1 MQKLK
6 TTKRAVALLL
16 CAVLLCFPLMGLAAP
31 AAQAGEA
38 APLDGGCVITCYCT
52 VHCAENMR
60 NPDCPGCQTDISVC
74 IGKKFSCICSEKCT
88 PEQINESCPACVLA
102 IWPCVGREPE
112 PAPVCSCEAKCTA
125 EAVKEDCPV
134 CKADPSGCNGKEP
147 EPAPACSCEAKCTAE
162 AVKEDCPVCK
172 ADPSGCIGKEQEP
185 APACSCTVKCREGA
199 VKEDC
204 PVCKADLSGC
214 NGKEPEPAPI
224 CSCEVKCTAEAV
236 KEDCPICK
244 TDLTG
249 CKGKTPEPAPKPSY
263 TITIVAPDRWHTRTA
278 QAEIRL
284 ADNNGTGWQK
294 VEAKIERGGS
304 WQDLTD
310 DFADRNRCTVEI
322 SENCTV
328 YVTVTDKEGKAHT
341 KSRYI
346 ECFDRTAPTVKVGID
361 GKLLRV
367 EADDDLS
374 GIDAIFIDG
383 ERYDDLTNGTLD
395 VRLRDLDDDYKQIS
409 VQAVDNAGNKSKTV
423 QLSNPNYED
432 PKKDKDDEKKPS
444 SSRPETSK
452 PGTTTPETTTPAPT
466 PTTPPASTTPGGT
479 SKPSASTTGGSS
491 ASSGKQTSGT
501 SGGKEEA
508 PAEKEPGEPFTEGSG
523 IVTRD
528 LLYDKA
534 TNKQFITIQGR
545 GGSTFYIVI
554 DYDAPVNEEEE
565 QYTTYFLNQVDEAD
579 LAELL
584 EESEPASCDCKEQCA
599 AGAVNTACPVC
610 ASNMTECAGKAPEPE
625 KPQETEPP
633 EPKPEEPEKKNGAGG
648 ALVLLMALALA
659 GGGAFYYIKFV
670 KNKPKTKGNTALED
684 YDYGDEDLDF
694 EDDAPE
700 GSGEETDGLE
710 TPEEGGE
717 PSDGEDEDL

>member
-16 CAVLLCFPLMGLAAP
+16 CAVLLCFPLLGLAAP
-31 AAQAGEA
+31 TAQAGEA
-38 APLDGGCVITCYCT
+38 APQDDGCVITCYCT

-88 PEQINESCPACVLA
+88 SEQINESCPACVLA

-134 CKADPSGCNGKEP
+134 CK
-147 EPAPACSCEAKCTAE
+147 T
-162 AVKEDCPVCK
+162 
-172 ADPSGCIGKEQEP
+172 DPSGCIGKEPEP

-214 NGKEPEPAPI
+214 NGKEPEPTPV
-224 CSCEVKCTAEAV
+224 CSCQVKCAAGAV
-236 KEDCPICK
+236 NEDCPICK

-346 ECFDRTAPTVKVGID
+346 ECFDRTAPTVKAGID

-452 PGTTTPETTTPAPT
+452 PGTITPETTTPAPT

-479 SKPSASTTGGSS
+479 SKPSTGTTGGSS

-579 LAELL
+579 LAALL
-584 EESEPASCDCKEQCA
+584 EESEPASCDCKEKCA

-625 KPQETEPP
+625 KPQETELP

-648 ALVLLMALALA
+648 ALVLLMVLALA

-670 KNKPKTKGNTALED
+670 KNKPKTKGNTSLED

-694 EDDAPE
+694 EDEDPE
-700 GSGEETDGLE
+700 GSGEETDDPE
-710 TPEEGGE
+710 TTEEGGE
-717 PSDGEDEDL
+717 LADGEDEDL

>member
-112 PAPVCSCEAKCTA
+112 PAPV
-125 EAVKEDCPV
+125 
-134 CKADPSGCNGKEP
+134 
-147 EPAPACSCEAKCTAE
+147 CSCEAKCTAE

-322 SENCTV
+322 SE
-328 YVTVTDKEGKAHT
+328 
-341 KSRYI
+341 
-346 ECFDRTAPTVKVGID
+346 TAPSMSLSRIRRERPTPKAGISS
-361 GKLLRV
+361 
-367 EADDDLS
+367 A
-374 GIDAIFIDG
+374 
-383 ERYDDLTNGTLD
+383 LTGPPL
-395 VRLRDLDDDYKQIS
+395 
-409 VQAVDNAGNKSKTV
+409 
-423 QLSNPNYED
+423 P
-432 PKKDKDDEKKPS
+432 
-444 SSRPETSK
+444 SRPVLMESCCGWRLMMTS
-452 PGTTTPETTTPAPT
+452 PALTPFSLTGSVMTT
-466 PTTPPASTTPGGT
+466 
-479 SKPSASTTGGSS
+479 
-491 ASSGKQTSGT
+491 
-501 SGGKEEA
+501 
-508 PAEKEPGEPFTEGSG
+508 
-523 IVTRD
+523 
-528 LLYDKA
+528 
-534 TNKQFITIQGR
+534 
-545 GGSTFYIVI
+545 
-554 DYDAPVNEEEE
+554 
-565 QYTTYFLNQVDEAD
+565 
-579 LAELL
+579 
-584 EESEPASCDCKEQCA
+584 
-599 AGAVNTACPVC
+599 
-610 ASNMTECAGKAPEPE
+610 
-625 KPQETEPP
+625 
-633 EPKPEEPEKKNGAGG
+633 
-648 ALVLLMALALA
+648 
-659 GGGAFYYIKFV
+659 
-670 KNKPKTKGNTALED
+670 
-684 YDYGDEDLDF
+684 
-694 EDDAPE
+694 
-700 GSGEETDGLE
+700 
-710 TPEEGGE
+710 
-717 PSDGEDEDL
+717 

>member
-16 CAVLLCFPLMGLAAP
+16 CAVLLCFPLLGLAAP

-38 APLDGGCVITCYCT
+38 APQDDDCVITCYCT

-60 NPDCPGCQTDISVC
+60 NPDCPGCQTDISIC

-134 CKADPSGCNGKEP
+134 CKADPSGCIGKEP
-147 EPAPACSCEAKCTAE
+147 E
-162 AVKEDCPVCK
+162 
-172 ADPSGCIGKEQEP
+172 
-185 APACSCTVKCREGA
+185 PACSCTVKCREGA

-214 NGKEPEPAPI
+214 NGKEPEPAPV
-224 CSCEVKCTAEAV
+224 CSCQEKCAAGAV

-249 CKGKTPEPAPKPSY
+249 CKGKAPEPAPKPSY
-263 TITIVAPDRWHTRTA
+263 YTITIVAPSGWHTRTA

-346 ECFDRTAPTVKVGID
+346 ECFDRTAPTVKAGID

-432 PKKDKDDEKKPS
+432 PKKDKDNGKKTS
-444 SSRPETSK
+444 SSGSETSK
-452 PGTTTPETTTPAPT
+452 PGTTTPETTTPDPT
-466 PTTPPASTTPGGT
+466 PTTPPTSTTSGGT
-479 SKPSASTTGGSS
+479 SKPSTGTMGGSS
-491 ASSGKQTSGT
+491 ASSGKQTGTSGT

-579 LAELL
+579 LAALL
-584 EESEPASCDCKEQCA
+584 EESEPASCDCKEKCA
-599 AGAVNTACPVC
+599 AGSVNTACSVC

-625 KPQETEPP
+625 NQETEPP

-648 ALVLLMALALA
+648 ALLLLIVLALA

-700 GSGEETDGLE
+700 GGGEETDGLE

>member
-16 CAVLLCFPLMGLAAP
+16 CAVLLCFPLLGLAAP

-38 APLDGGCVITCYCT
+38 APQDDGCVITCYCT

-112 PAPVCSCEAKCTA
+112 PAP
-125 EAVKEDCPV
+125 
-134 CKADPSGCNGKEP
+134 
-147 EPAPACSCEAKCTAE
+147 ACSCEAKCTAE
-162 AVKEDCPVCK
+162 AVKEDCPACK
-172 ADPSGCIGKEQEP
+172 ADPSGCIGKEPEP

-214 NGKEPEPAPI
+214 NGKEPEPTPV
-224 CSCEVKCTAEAV
+224 CSCQVKCAAGTV

-346 ECFDRTAPTVKVGID
+346 ECFDRTAPTVKAGID

-374 GIDAIFIDG
+374 GIDAIYIDG

-479 SKPSASTTGGSS
+479 SKPSTGTTGGSS
-491 ASSGKQTSGT
+491 GT
-501 SGGKEEA
+501 SSGKEEA
-508 PAEKEPGEPFTEGSG
+508 PAEKEPGEPFSEGSG

-579 LAELL
+579 LAALL
-584 EESEPASCDCKEQCA
+584 EESEPASCDCKEKCA

-610 ASNMTECAGKAPEPE
+610 TSNMTECAGKAPEPE
-625 KPQETEPP
+625 KPQETELP

-648 ALVLLMALALA
+648 ALVLLMVLALA

-670 KNKPKTKGNTALED
+670 KNKPKTKGNTSLED

-694 EDDAPE
+694 EDEDPE
-700 GSGEETDGLE
+700 GSGEETDDLE

-717 PSDGEDEDL
+717 PADGEDEDL

>member
-1 MQKLK
+1 MYGGGRQG
-6 TTKRAVALLL
+6 
-16 CAVLLCFPLMGLAAP
+16 GLP
-31 AAQAGEA
+31 HLQDR
-38 APLDGGCVITCYCT
+38 P
-52 VHCAENMR
+52 H
-60 NPDCPGCQTDISVC
+60 
-74 IGKKFSCICSEKCT
+74 
-88 PEQINESCPACVLA
+88 
-102 IWPCVGREPE
+102 
-112 PAPVCSCEAKCTA
+112 
-125 EAVKEDCPV
+125 
-134 CKADPSGCNGKEP
+134 
-147 EPAPACSCEAKCTAE
+147 
-162 AVKEDCPVCK
+162 
-172 ADPSGCIGKEQEP
+172 
-185 APACSCTVKCREGA
+185 
-199 VKEDC
+199 
-204 PVCKADLSGC
+204 
-214 NGKEPEPAPI
+214 
-224 CSCEVKCTAEAV
+224 
-236 KEDCPICK
+236 
-244 TDLTG
+244 G

-346 ECFDRTAPTVKVGID
+346 ECFDRTAPTVKAGID

-501 SGGKEEA
+501 SSGKEEA

>member
-147 EPAPACSCEAKCTAE
+147 GPAPACSCEAKCTAE

-346 ECFDRTAPTVKVGID
+346 ECFDRTAPTVKAGID

-409 VQAVDNAGNKSKTV
+409 VQAVDN
-423 QLSNPNYED
+423 LSL
-432 PKKDKDDEKKPS
+432 
-444 SSRPETSK
+444 
-452 PGTTTPETTTPAPT
+452 
-466 PTTPPASTTPGGT
+466 
-479 SKPSASTTGGSS
+479 
-491 ASSGKQTSGT
+491 
-501 SGGKEEA
+501 
-508 PAEKEPGEPFTEGSG
+508 
-523 IVTRD
+523 IH
-528 LLYDKA
+528 
-534 TNKQFITIQGR
+534 I
-545 GGSTFYIVI
+545 
-554 DYDAPVNEEEE
+554 
-565 QYTTYFLNQVDEAD
+565 
-579 LAELL
+579 
-584 EESEPASCDCKEQCA
+584 
-599 AGAVNTACPVC
+599 
-610 ASNMTECAGKAPEPE
+610 
-625 KPQETEPP
+625 
-633 EPKPEEPEKKNGAGG
+633 
-648 ALVLLMALALA
+648 
-659 GGGAFYYIKFV
+659 
-670 KNKPKTKGNTALED
+670 
-684 YDYGDEDLDF
+684 
-694 EDDAPE
+694 
-700 GSGEETDGLE
+700 
-710 TPEEGGE
+710 
-717 PSDGEDEDL
+717 

>member
-1 MQKLK
+1 M
-6 TTKRAVALLL
+6 
-16 CAVLLCFPLMGLAAP
+16 
-31 AAQAGEA
+31 
-38 APLDGGCVITCYCT
+38 
-52 VHCAENMR
+52 
-60 NPDCPGCQTDISVC
+60 
-74 IGKKFSCICSEKCT
+74 
-88 PEQINESCPACVLA
+88 
-102 IWPCVGREPE
+102 
-112 PAPVCSCEAKCTA
+112 
-125 EAVKEDCPV
+125 
-134 CKADPSGCNGKEP
+134 
-147 EPAPACSCEAKCTAE
+147 
-162 AVKEDCPVCK
+162 
-172 ADPSGCIGKEQEP
+172 
-185 APACSCTVKCREGA
+185 
-199 VKEDC
+199 
-204 PVCKADLSGC
+204 
-214 NGKEPEPAPI
+214 
-224 CSCEVKCTAEAV
+224 
-236 KEDCPICK
+236 
-244 TDLTG
+244 
-249 CKGKTPEPAPKPSY
+249 
-263 TITIVAPDRWHTRTA
+263 
-278 QAEIRL
+278 
-284 ADNNGTGWQK
+284 
-294 VEAKIERGGS
+294 
-304 WQDLTD
+304 TD

-346 ECFDRTAPTVKVGID
+346 ECFDRTAPTVKAGID

-452 PGTTTPETTTPAPT
+452 PGTITPETTTPAPT

-479 SKPSASTTGGSS
+479 SKPSTGTTGGSS

-579 LAELL
+579 LAALL
-584 EESEPASCDCKEQCA
+584 EESEPASCDCKEKCA

-610 ASNMTECAGKAPEPE
+610 TSNMTECAGKAPEPE
-625 KPQETEPP
+625 KPQETELP

-648 ALVLLMALALA
+648 ALVLLMVLALA

-670 KNKPKTKGNTALED
+670 KNKPKTKGNTSLED

-694 EDDAPE
+694 EDEDPE
-700 GSGEETDGLE
+700 GSGEETDDLE

-717 PSDGEDEDL
+717 PADGEDEDL